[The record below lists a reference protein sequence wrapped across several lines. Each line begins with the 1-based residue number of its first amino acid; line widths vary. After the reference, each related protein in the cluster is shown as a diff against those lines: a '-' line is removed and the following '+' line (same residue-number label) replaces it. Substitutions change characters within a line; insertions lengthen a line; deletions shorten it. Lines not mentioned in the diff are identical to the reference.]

1 MAYNF
6 TYALWLVNTQQACCV
21 LHTLFSR
28 IYEAQQSLA
37 LVDAKNGWCNI
48 ERFIVELF
56 VLSCEC
62 ECSISNKKK
71 ITGEMLQSNSV
82 MNIQQTSH
90 KRLCLGEA
98 EKANELPDSALFISI
113 RQSAILTPFYAS
125 KRKLQEVCLNAWLDC
140 QRRARVHKHLH
151 DSQEFLAVSNY
162 SSLVLQ

>member
-1 MAYNF
+1 MASKYTAGMLCIAYIIFSNLWSPAKSCSSGCQKWLMQYW
-6 TYALWLVNTQQACCV
+6 TIYCGALCAVVWMWMFYFKQ
-21 LHTLFSR
+21 
-28 IYEAQQSLA
+28 
-37 LVDAKNGWCNI
+37 
-48 ERFIVELF
+48 
-56 VLSCEC
+56 
-62 ECSISNKKK
+62 KK